1 MLLGQVRVP
10 IAFCSALRQPHTQT
24 RPERN
29 YLSLKWSPS
38 IRLLRALPTSGITSL
53 HRDMESPS
61 CETSDSGFSAYLGCF
76 PADPA
81 SRFFFPHP
89 TLFHPL
95 CFALTLP
102 YPFCP
107 FPPSLPSLPP
117 SLPSPPPS
125 LPTSNSHS
133 LPLRRSGDGPLRR
146 MRRGPTAAAEPAE
159 QLLPPLPASH
169 AASAAAPGCGD
180 SMIGV
185 RGALISPEV

>member
-1 MLLGQVRVP
+1 MLLGQVRVL

-24 RPERN
+24 RPDRN
-29 YLSLKWSPS
+29 FLSLKWYPPM
-38 IRLLRALPTSGITSL
+38 RLLRALPTSGLTAL

-81 SRFFFPHP
+81 SRFFFPHL
-89 TLFHPL
+89 TLSHPL

-102 YPFCP
+102 YPFCH
-107 FPPSLPSLPP
+107 FPP

-185 RGALISPEV
+185 RGAHAALISPEV